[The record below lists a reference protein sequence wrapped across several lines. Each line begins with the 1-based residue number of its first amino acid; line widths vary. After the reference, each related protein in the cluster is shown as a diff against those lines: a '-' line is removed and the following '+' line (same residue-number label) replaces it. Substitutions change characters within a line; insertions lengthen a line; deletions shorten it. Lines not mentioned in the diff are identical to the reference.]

1 MTNPT
6 HLKNSD
12 QEPITAA
19 EHAHRDMID
28 GVEVSAGGG
37 SCIRVG
43 ADTPS
48 LVASL
53 GVGTSETSLTEKVHL
68 VDFCRLGDE
77 PEAAVDDVQ
86 GPDFAPHG
94 AFTGLHGDHLSTP
107 GKDVSRSS
115 RNVSTG
121 PGNVQ
126 RRISSEKE
134 ISQEQGDSITLDQPR
149 ENAPTTTGDGDTH
162 PSKTNPAP
170 NQSTWTFADAVK
182 NAKAA
187 NGKAKIQTVFARPS
201 REKLLKLI
209 EMADDDTCDDDAM
222 LEAMDDAIP
231 YPQKTAVTHFWVET
245 GSDLA
250 AQSNDKII
258 SSIFS
263 ENDSATWSEIL
274 PDFVQVNKARGGD
287 LVIHVA
293 TESAK
298 TAMSEQKIT
307 IFGNQYGVAPPRA
320 PRSSRGGGFQ
330 GPSNSIHDHYF
341 IDIIGI
347 RSTFDSK
354 KLIRLLRRFK
364 TSPIFQG
371 YKTTVRGGACHGNI
385 WRVYFRASDMPVPFT
400 INGHP
405 VDQIKLDDV
414 YYAVFAK
421 NYVKSSVA
429 RENNRCAHCLDLDWI
444 EESAQGPPEANAD
457 LNTTNMKKA
466 KTGKVIDLS
475 EVNPGTNEQQNEQQ
489 SVEQPLQDDPMGAL
503 FDSSKTN
510 NNLIQNEP
518 PSEQARASNS
528 FLKPKKTSKRK
539 QEDLAKSWASDN
551 LFDHLRDL
559 QLKTL
564 LVKFSDPQRQA
575 YHVTIGD
582 IPHLTSSDLSTSIK
596 RTQTKDGRLDWHP
609 DNLSLKEIVDLLAQH
624 AVQSD
629 DLVDNVT
636 RRERYAARPLAEPLE
651 AWLNEG
657 KINDSGNG
665 FL

>member
-6 HLKNSD
+6 HLKKSD
-12 QEPITAA
+12 QEPITAT
-19 EHAHRDMID
+19 EHAHRDLID

-53 GVGTSETSLTEKVHL
+53 GVGTSETSLTERVADPSSPLTLPQDGKFHL
-68 VDFCRLGDE
+68 VDSRRLGDE
-77 PEAAVDDVQ
+77 PGEAVDDVQ

-115 RNVSTG
+115 RNVSTE

-126 RRISSEKE
+126 RRIGSENE
-134 ISQEQGDSITLDQPR
+134 LSQGQGDSITLDQPR
-149 ENAPTTTGDGDTH
+149 ENAPNSIGDGGTHSSKTNPAPNTTGDGETH
-162 PSKTNPAP
+162 PSRTNPAP
-170 NQSTWTFADAVK
+170 NQSTRTFAQAVK

-187 NGKAKIQTVFARPS
+187 NGEAKILTVFARPA

-222 LEAMDDAIP
+222 LAAMEDAIP

-250 AQSNDKII
+250 AQSSDKII

-263 ENDSATWSEIL
+263 ENDSTTWSAFL
-274 PDFVQVNKARGGD
+274 PDFVQVNKARDGD

-293 TESAK
+293 SESAK
-298 TAMSEQKIT
+298 IAMSEQKIT
-307 IFGNQYGVAPPRA
+307 IFGKQYVVAPPRA
-320 PRSSRGGGFQ
+320 PRSSRRGGFQ
-330 GPSNSIHDHYF
+330 DLSNSIHDHYF

-347 RSTFDSK
+347 RSNFDSK

-371 YKTTVRGGACHGNI
+371 YKTTVQGGACHGNI
-385 WRVYFRASDMPVPFT
+385 WRVYFRASDMPTPHT

-429 RENNRCAHCLDLDWI
+429 RENNRSAHCLYLDWI
-444 EESAQGPPEANAD
+444 GQSAQGPPEANAD
-457 LNTTNMKKA
+457 SNTTDLKKA

-475 EVNPGTNEQQNEQQ
+475 EVNAGTKDQQNEPA
-489 SVEQPLQDDPMGAL
+489 VEPPFQDDPMG
-503 FDSSKTN
+503 
-510 NNLIQNEP
+510 
-518 PSEQARASNS
+518 
-528 FLKPKKTSKRK
+528 
-539 QEDLAKSWASDN
+539 
-551 LFDHLRDL
+551 
-559 QLKTL
+559 
-564 LVKFSDPQRQA
+564 
-575 YHVTIGD
+575 
-582 IPHLTSSDLSTSIK
+582 
-596 RTQTKDGRLDWHP
+596 
-609 DNLSLKEIVDLLAQH
+609 
-624 AVQSD
+624 
-629 DLVDNVT
+629 
-636 RRERYAARPLAEPLE
+636 
-651 AWLNEG
+651 
-657 KINDSGNG
+657 
-665 FL
+665 